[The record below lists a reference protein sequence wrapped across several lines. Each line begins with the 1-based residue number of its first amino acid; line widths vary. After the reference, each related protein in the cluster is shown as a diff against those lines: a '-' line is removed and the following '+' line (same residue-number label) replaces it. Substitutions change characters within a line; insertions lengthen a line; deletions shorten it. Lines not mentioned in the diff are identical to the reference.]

1 MTVTELKTVLE
12 DLIERGYKNLEVLIY
27 DECRLPIELEEVI
40 VSYREGNK
48 AIILD
53 YSVK

>member
-1 MTVTELKTVLE
+1 MTVMELKNILE
-12 DLIERGYKNLEVLIY
+12 DLTERKYGNLEVLVY

-40 VSYREGNK
+40 VSYREGEK

-53 YSVK
+53 YSV